1 MTKSLLLAAVAM
13 ALTQPL
19 SAFPAGAPISS
30 CKNLEPE
37 HTSPTT
43 CGRNCPFKITLIE
56 IDNKTV
62 SNPNTYRCGAVHKL
76 RLQTNGDAIKGFV
89 VQARQAASGTAEFD
103 NRAPYVG
110 RFVSGG
116 SNWKLWACDAP
127 SATHRSNS
135 DKMSIDLM
143 WRAPDTPSPQSVV
156 FWYTVVNDF
165 AEYYVRL
172 KGPQLSAAC
181 GSVESAASAPAAREK
196 SLQCTSNLRG
206 VTLSVNCNPATS
218 SAACR
223 INGEPPSL
231 CTFPL
236 SKDVSQLSAGNHRLV
251 ISTPDISVP
260 TVINFTIPDSLSLS
274 CKGVTDDFSF
284 IVNCNSST
292 PLRTVLC
299 AVDDFPPR
307 SCTLPFKRL
316 INPTSPTRS
325 VSVFATG
332 TNGVGA
338 TAIVELVRLNL
349 KCEAEVDRG
358 MTVTVTCSS
367 NVPIATAQCTLDDE
381 PANSCIVPNTM
392 DISALMPGSHR
403 ILVSA
408 ATENGSSASTI
419 ANFNVPVTAVIGT
432 LKCEGDVT
440 NSVLTITCDSPNEIT
455 NLQCSLDQSEA
466 QPCIVPY
473 RTDLTALSPGEHTF
487 SASIIGTDGVAAN
500 QTYRFTI
507 AAPMTN
513 STFNDACSSLL
524 PEDTMESSE
533 CEEGCPYTL
542 SLVRING
549 RAVSNVFTY
558 RCGATY
564 TVSVSSR
571 EDPFTE
577 VAVQARA
584 SSALFDIEAPFVG
597 QFVNGAGT
605 QSCGTGVALQTSESP
620 KKNAQ
625 MTWQAPKEMTSDV
638 TFWYSIKTIEKTFVQ
653 LRGPTLGPD
662 PRSCTA
668 RN

>member
-1 MTKSLLLAAVAM
+1 MCTMTKSLLLAAVAM

-116 SNWKLWACDAP
+116 SNWKLWACDA
-127 SATHRSNS
+127 
-135 DKMSIDLM
+135 
-143 WRAPDTPSPQSVV
+143 
-156 FWYTVVNDF
+156 
-165 AEYYVRL
+165 
-172 KGPQLSAAC
+172 SAAC

-419 ANFNVPVTAVIGT
+419 ANFNVPVTG
-432 LKCEGDVT
+432 
-440 NSVLTITCDSPNEIT
+440 
-455 NLQCSLDQSEA
+455 
-466 QPCIVPY
+466 IVPY

-638 TFWYSIKTIEKTFVQ
+638 TFCRDYVQ
-653 LRGPTLGPD
+653 TTPIAVHQCCMSMFR
-662 PRSCTA
+662 
-668 RN
+668 